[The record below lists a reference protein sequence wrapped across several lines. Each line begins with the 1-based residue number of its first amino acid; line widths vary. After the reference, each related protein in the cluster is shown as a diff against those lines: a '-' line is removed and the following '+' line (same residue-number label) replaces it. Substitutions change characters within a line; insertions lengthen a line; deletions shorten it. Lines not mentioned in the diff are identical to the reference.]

1 MLTGLSQ
8 REINPN
14 NAAATIVEGMTAE
27 DSNAADEDGNH
38 EEEDDAHFEKI
49 SKMYIKDSTRDSY
62 NSANRALLLWLDKKQ
77 PNCVSE
83 DTKQTLSSIFAAQQ
97 GATAKR
103 KNTVVSKKAF
113 EIIAKANPDSQ
124 PIVFE
129 NMTVKIF
136 VCFLSSRAPAKDAS
150 FFSKSG
156 SGGYRSAYKEL
167 HRQCEVEVDSVF
179 EKDLGQKFKGLF
191 RGYAQEKEEKGGRL
205 AEGKDP
211 MSFALYKFLCKK
223 MVEDGSKESIFAHAF
238 LTLTW
243 NLICRSKNTIH
254 IHRNHVTWGS
264 DGMTIRFAH
273 MKTDTEGGDSAR
285 LRHLFSNPYCLPICV
300 TTAVGKYLSTFLPKE
315 NGMLFDGNSYNR
327 FQKYLKGLVTKYH
340 VDVERLGINPK
351 DIGVLSIRKG
361 AATYCCGGTTAAP
374 HIAAVCNRAGWTMG
388 KVKDTYIQ
396 YGEAGDQHVG
406 RVVAGLPVLNA
417 KYACSPAYICIDDTD
432 NPEENTCTAE
442 DVEHVVQTF
451 FPGFV
456 TVSISFKPVAIHCAA
471 ALLFAKDYFNEALSP
486 RYVLYKITV

>member
-1 MLTGLSQ
+1 M
-8 REINPN
+8 
-14 NAAATIVEGMTAE
+14 
-27 DSNAADEDGNH
+27 
-38 EEEDDAHFEKI
+38 
-49 SKMYIKDSTRDSY
+49 
-62 NSANRALLLWLDKKQ
+62 
-77 PNCVSE
+77 
-83 DTKQTLSSIFAAQQ
+83 
-97 GATAKR
+97 
-103 KNTVVSKKAF
+103 
-113 EIIAKANPDSQ
+113 
-124 PIVFE
+124 
-129 NMTVKIF
+129 
-136 VCFLSSRAPAKDAS
+136 
-150 FFSKSG
+150 
-156 SGGYRSAYKEL
+156 
-167 HRQCEVEVDSVF
+167 DSVF

-254 IHRNHVTWGS
+254 VHRNHVTWGS
-264 DGMTIRFAH
+264 DGMTICFAH
-273 MKTDTEGGDSAR
+273 MKTDMEGGDSAQ

-351 DIGVLSIRKG
+351 DIGVHSIRKG